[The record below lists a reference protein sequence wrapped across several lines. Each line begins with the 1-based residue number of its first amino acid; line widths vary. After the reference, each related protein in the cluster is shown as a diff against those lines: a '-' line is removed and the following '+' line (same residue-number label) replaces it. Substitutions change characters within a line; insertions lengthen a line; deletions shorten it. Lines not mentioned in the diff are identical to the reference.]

1 MPPIT
6 IEELLQRTETFTYKE
21 LVNDFRVYLIVKWQ
35 WLGLPK
41 PTKLQLEIAEF
52 LQFGGDR
59 ILVEGFRGVAKT
71 WITASFAE
79 WNWLRNRDFR
89 FMIVSGNQKKADE
102 ISLFIKQSID
112 GFPVLSPLKWADW
125 EKQHVRWGIQQFNIK
140 GAPPDVAPSC
150 KAASIGSM
158 LTGSRAHFIV
168 GDDVETPN
176 NSDTVEARD
185 KLLAQI
191 GEFESILLPGGKVL
205 LLGTP
210 QSEESVYGVMTQ
222 RGYNTRIWPVRVP
235 EEDKLAR
242 YGGNLAPSI
251 LEMAN
256 KGDYGSPTEP
266 RRFPEEVLIQKEAGQ
281 TKVSWTLQMMLDA
294 TLSDLE
300 RYPLKLKDIIVTGL
314 DPARGPLSIVHS
326 ALDKYKATDI
336 PSCGFSGDY
345 LVSPMFV
352 SEDWRKFERI
362 YMMIDPSGQ
371 GSDETVWITI
381 GTLSG
386 RFFVLDIQGST
397 DGYSE
402 ATLEKI
408 TQTAREYKVNE
419 IVFEDNFGSGMFGV
433 ILGQHMKLKY
443 VVGITPR
450 KAKGQ
455 KELRILDTLEPLL
468 RAHKL
473 IIDHGA
479 ATRDIKDTAEDR
491 SYSLFHQL
499 THITRER
506 GCLRHDDRLDCL
518 AHAIAHVQDVA
529 GVNSEEA
536 LQIAEHEQKVKA
548 IDDLLAY
555 SMSFS
560 FEKPG
565 TIQSNYQHKVDL
577 LEQSRPKLFFNR
589 RKKG

>member
-1 MPPIT
+1 MIT
-6 IEELLQRTETFTYKE
+6 IKELLNWDKPFTYRE
-21 LVNDFRVYLIVKWQ
+21 LVNDFRIYLIVKWQ
-35 WLGLPK
+35 WLQLPP
-41 PTKLQLEIAEF
+41 PTELQLEIAEF
-52 LQFGGDR
+52 LQYGGDR

-89 FMIVSGNQKKADE
+89 FLIVSGNQKKADE

-112 GFPVLSPLKWADW
+112 GFPVLSPLKWSDW

-158 LTGSRAHFIV
+158 LTGSRAHYII

-191 GEFESILLPGGKVL
+191 GEFESILLPGGKVV

-235 EEDKLAR
+235 DEDKVER
-242 YGGNLAPSI
+242 YGGRLAPSI
-251 LEMAN
+251 QQMIADGKHGE
-256 KGDYGSPTEP
+256 PTEP
-266 RRFPEEVLIQKEAGQ
+266 KRFPEEVLLQKEAGQ

-294 TLSDLE
+294 TLSDIE
-300 RYPLKLKDIIVTGL
+300 KYPLKLKDLMVTGL
-314 DPARGPLSIVHS
+314 DPKRGPLSIVHS
-326 ALDKYKATDI
+326 AIDKYRVTDI
-336 PSCGFSGDY
+336 PSCGFTGDF
-345 LVSPMFV
+345 LVNPMFV
-352 SEDWRKFERI
+352 SEDWRSYERT
-362 YMMIDPSGQ
+362 YMVIDPSGK
-371 GSDETVWITI
+371 GADETVWLTMA
-381 GTLSG
+381 TLGG
-386 RFFVLDIQGST
+386 RFFLLDIQGST
-397 DGYSE
+397 DGYAE
-402 ATLEKI
+402 PTLERI
-408 TQTAREYKVNE
+408 TQTALEYRVNE
-419 IVFEDNFGSGMFGV
+419 IIFEDNFGDGMFGV

-443 VVGITPR
+443 PVAITPR

-455 KELRILDTLEPLL
+455 KELRILDTLEPIL
-468 RAHKL
+468 RSHKL
-473 IIDHGA
+473 VIDHGA
-479 ATRDIKDTAEDR
+479 ATRDFHQTSEDR
-491 SYSLFHQL
+491 SFSLFYQM
-499 THITRER
+499 THLTRER
-506 GCLRHDDRLDCL
+506 GCLRHDDRVDCL

-529 GVNSEEA
+529 GVNSQEA
-536 LQIAEHEQKVKA
+536 LESARYQEKAKA
-548 IDDLLAY
+548 INDLLAY

-565 TIQSNYQHKVDL
+565 QIPSNYQHKVDF
-577 LEQSRPKLFFNR
+577 EVPRKKLFFNR
-589 RKKG
+589 KERNQ

>member
-1 MPPIT
+1 MPPVS
-6 IEELLQRTETFTYKE
+6 IEELLKRTEVYTYKE
-21 LVNDFRVYLIVKWQ
+21 LVNDFRIYLIVKWQ

-41 PTKLQLEIAEF
+41 PTHLQLEIAEF

-59 ILVEGFRGVAKT
+59 IMVEGFRGVAKT

-89 FMIVSGNQKKADE
+89 IMIVSGNQKKADE

-158 LTGSRAHFIV
+158 LTGSRAHFII

-191 GEFESILLPGGKVL
+191 GEFESILLPGGKVV

-235 EEDKLAR
+235 EEDKVER
-242 YGGNLAPSI
+242 YGGHLAPSI
-251 LEMAN
+251 GAMVNQGLYRM
-256 KGDYGSPTEP
+256 PTEP
-266 RRFPEEVLIQKEAGQ
+266 TRFPEDVLLQKEAGQ
-281 TKVSWTLQMMLDA
+281 TRVSWTLQMMLDA

-300 RYPLKLKDIIVTGL
+300 RYPLKLKDLMVTGL
-314 DPARGPLSIVHS
+314 DPKRAPMSVVHS
-326 ALDKYKATDI
+326 SLDKYRVTDL
-336 PSCGFSGDY
+336 PSCGFTGDF
-345 LVSPMFV
+345 LVNPMFV
-352 SEDWRKFERI
+352 SEDWRNLERV

-371 GSDETVWITI
+371 GADETVWITM

-386 RFFVLDIQGST
+386 RFYLLDIQGST

-402 ATLEKI
+402 ETLERI
-408 TQTAREYKVNE
+408 TQTAREFSANE

-433 ILGQHMKLKY
+433 ILGQYMKLKY
-443 VVGITPR
+443 PVGITPR

-473 IIDHGA
+473 VLDHGA
-479 ATRDIKDTAEDR
+479 CSRDIHDTTEDR
-491 SYSLFHQL
+491 SYSLFHQM
-499 THITRER
+499 THLTRER
-506 GCLRHDDRLDCL
+506 GCLRHDDRIDCL
-518 AHAIAHVQDVA
+518 AHAIAHVQEAA
-529 GVNSEEA
+529 GVNSDEA
-536 LQIAEHEQKVKA
+536 LQVAKHSEKLKA
-548 IDDLLAY
+548 IEDLLAY

-565 TIQSNYQHKVDL
+565 TITNNYQHKLDL
-577 LEQSRPKLFFNR
+577 LKDTKQKLFFNHK
-589 RKKG
+589 RK